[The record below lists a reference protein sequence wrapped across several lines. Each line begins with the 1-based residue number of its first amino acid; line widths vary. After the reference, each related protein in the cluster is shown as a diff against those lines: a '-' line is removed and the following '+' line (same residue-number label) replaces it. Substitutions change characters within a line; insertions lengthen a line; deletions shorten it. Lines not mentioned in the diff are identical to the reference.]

1 MVFSRRALSFTLR
14 ERRGIVVPLGLWAL
28 VTAVA
33 TLTGPFQT
41 YEVLPL
47 LPRMAY
53 WGLIAAL
60 SVGLSLGLTRLLQGR
75 GKLWRRAGWVPFA
88 LSLAAIVQAVNRVV
102 FGGWAS
108 WADYLW
114 LVGVVLVVCL
124 LIELGL
130 ALFAPP
136 ARREEIAADPPDRAF
151 LNRLPLERR
160 GPLIRIE
167 AQDHYLSVVT
177 EAGTALILMRLSD
190 AETMLQDA
198 GGLRVHRS
206 HWVRCAAV
214 QAHRRREGRD
224 ILVMQDGSEVPVSRG
239 NRAAVMEA
247 GLIPSARG

>member
-1 MVFSRRALSFTLR
+1 MVFSRRAMSFTLR
-14 ERRGIVVPLGLWAL
+14 ERRGVVLPLGLWAL

-60 SVGLSLGLTRLLQGR
+60 SVGLSLALTRLLDGR
-75 GKLWRRAGWVPFA
+75 SKLWRRAGWVPFA
-88 LSLAAIVQAVNRVV
+88 LCLAAIVQAVNRVV

-114 LVGVVLVVCL
+114 LVGVVLAVCL
-124 LIELGL
+124 LIELAL

-136 ARREEIAADPPDRAF
+136 VRQTATVADPPEKTF

-160 GPLIRIE
+160 GKLIRIE

-177 EAGTALILMRLSD
+177 EAGAALILMRLSD
-190 AETMLQDA
+190 AETMLREA

-224 ILVMQDGSEVPVSRG
+224 FLVMQDGSEVPVSRG
-239 NRAAVMEA
+239 SRALAIEA